1 MEKKFCETHRL
12 YYSGDVCPICQREK
26 YERMSRKYNSQNNV
40 NNDLEIT
47 NETIQMLRTHFS
59 K

>member
-47 NETIQMLRTHFS
+47 D
-59 K
+59 